1 MRLSTLLIAATASA
15 ALVGAAS
22 AQTAPPTNTTTT
34 STTTTQTTP
43 VAPGQSVN
51 PPAASMGTPPVQAAP
66 GAAMAPGMAMAP
78 APGGPF
84 RPITPA
90 PGADIVSV
98 LQASGQFTTLLKVA
112 DATSLTSILK
122 TTPNLTV
129 LAPTD
134 AAFAALPPS
143 ALDLKDPANL
153 QKLQSLLTY
162 HVINAK
168 VPPLKG
174 HSATP
179 VTTVANKPVTLDGSG
194 DMVKIN
200 DATALQSQ
208 VAASNGVIY
217 PIDKVLSP
225 DYVPPPAA
233 AAPAATDETATTT
246 KSTTTT
252 KKSSKKKR

>member
-1 MRLSTLLIAATASA
+1 MRLTALLLAATASA
-15 ALVGAAS
+15 ALVTVAS
-22 AQTAPPTNTTTT
+22 AQTTGQTNTTTT
-34 STTTTQTTP
+34 STTTTQT
-43 VAPGQSVN
+43 APAGQAVN
-51 PPAASMGTPPVQAAP
+51 PPAASVGTPPVQEPATTTGATAAVGMTP
-66 GAAMAPGMAMAP
+66 ATGGA
-78 APGGPF
+78 F

-90 PGADIVSV
+90 SGADIVAV
-98 LQASGQFTTLLKVA
+98 LQASGQFTTLLKIA
-112 DATSLTSILK
+112 DATNLTSTLK
-122 TTPNLTV
+122 TAPNLTV

-153 QKLQSLLTY
+153 QKLQALLTY

-179 VTTVANKPVTLDGSG
+179 ITTVANKPVTLDGSG
-194 DMVKIN
+194 EMVKIN

-208 VAASNGVIY
+208 VQASNGVIY

-233 AAPAATDETATTT
+233 AASATDDTATT

-252 KKSSKKKR
+252 KKSSKKKH

>member
-1 MRLSTLLIAATASA
+1 MRLSALLIAATASA
-15 ALVGAAS
+15 ALAS
-22 AQTAPPTNTTTT
+22 AATAQTNTTTT
-34 STTTTQTTP
+34 STTTTQS
-43 VAPGQSVN
+43 APAGQAAAP
-51 PPAASMGTPPVQAAP
+51 PPASLGAPPVQAP
-66 GAAMAPGMAMAP
+66 GVATPATVP
-78 APGGPF
+78 APVAGPF

-90 PGADIVSV
+90 PGADVVAV
-98 LQASGQFTTLLKVA
+98 LQASGQFTTLLKIA
-112 DATSLTSILK
+112 DATNLTATLK
-122 TTPNLTV
+122 SPNLTV

-153 QKLQSLLTY
+153 QKLQALLAY

-179 VTTVANKPVTLDGSG
+179 VQTVAQKPVTLDGSG
-194 DMVKIN
+194 DLVKIN
-200 DATALQSQ
+200 DATALQAQ
-208 VAASNGVIY
+208 VAVAGNSVIY

-233 AAPAATDETATTT
+233 AALAATEDAATTT

-252 KKSSKKKR
+252 TKKTSKKKR